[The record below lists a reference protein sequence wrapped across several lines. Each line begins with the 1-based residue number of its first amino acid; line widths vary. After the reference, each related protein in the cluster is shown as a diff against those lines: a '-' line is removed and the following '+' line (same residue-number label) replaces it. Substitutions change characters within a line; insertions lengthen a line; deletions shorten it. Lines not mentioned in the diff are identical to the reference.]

1 MFSRV
6 AFSAAPRAL
15 AITEPPIRVM
25 SGAAKKNTLT
35 IALSAILR
43 VMCFTQLQLAKRE
56 NRR

>member
-1 MFSRV
+1 
-6 AFSAAPRAL
+6 L
-15 AITEPPIRVM
+15 AIAEPPIRVM